1 MSEISKTQDQR
12 PKTNIRYIWV
22 LFIALIVFTYFFGL
36 TIPLV
41 GPDEPRYA
49 QVAREMFLR
58 HDWIT
63 PTLGGFGWFEKPAL
77 LYWLQIIAYK
87 IFGVSEFSARAG
99 SALFG
104 LGTIASLWVLGRYGA
119 EKPTSNEQRATNDY
133 ANWLAVIAATSIG
146 IIVFS
151 RGASFD
157 IILTF
162 PMTAALVGFFIFD
175 SAVAGLYSKY
185 NDNDPASENPQSE
198 FRNPQSKNPPTN
210 ADGSDLVLRVA
221 VSLFAFY
228 FFTGVALIAKGLI
241 GIIFPFAIVTFYY
254 VLSFRFPPKK
264 FLISLIWGVPLI
276 LLVAAIWY
284 WPMYETNGYKFI
296 DEFIIQHH
304 FQRFTSNKYQ
314 HPQPFIFFFWVLPL
328 MTIPWLP
335 FFIFSIWKFLRG
347 GFRRV
352 TASPRL
358 PVSPSRLLLFSFS
371 WLLVPLVF
379 FSFSGS
385 KLPGYILPALPAA
398 IIFAAD
404 RFYKFVDD
412 DQARRRWMFGLAAA
426 TLVVIIVLLQ
436 FFVMSFANADSVKAL
451 IAAAN
456 ARGYSSERV
465 LGLHTVSHN
474 AEFYAA
480 GRLVRNEDG
489 TQRRFFSANEIQQEV
504 LRSNG
509 EPALVLVPLERVN
522 ELTQNNALHSEV
534 IADNT
539 ELAIVQVSMNSSPPP
554 LVADGPSAPHRS
566 PLLSQV
572 RNRSF

>member
-1 MSEISKTQDQR
+1 MTKPDSAFRIPRSASVW
-12 PKTNIRYIWV
+12 I
-22 LFIALIVFTYFFGL
+22 FFAALIVFTYFFGL

-63 PTLGGFGWFEKPAL
+63 PTLGGFDWFEKPAL

-87 IFGVSEFSARAG
+87 IFGVSEFSARVG
-99 SALFG
+99 SAVCG
-104 LGTIASLWVLGRYGA
+104 LGTISSLWFLGRYGKA
-119 EKPTSNEQRATNDY
+119 KSANNY
-133 ANWLAVIAATSIG
+133 ANWLALIAATSIG

-175 SAVAGLYSKY
+175 TTIRNSSSAAF
-185 NDNDPASENPQSE
+185 D
-198 FRNPQSKNPPTN
+198 NPQSKNPPAN
-210 ADGSDLVLRVA
+210 AGGSDLETQRLRITA
-221 VSLFAFY
+221 SLAAFY

-254 VLSFRFPPKK
+254 VLSFRFPQKK
-264 FLISLIWGVPLI
+264 FLLSLVWGIPLI
-276 LLVAAIWY
+276 VLVAAIWY
-284 WPMYETNGYKFI
+284 WPMYERNGYKFI
-296 DEFIIQHH
+296 NEFIIQHH
-304 FQRFTSNKYQ
+304 FQRFMSNKYQ

-335 FFIFSIWKFLRG
+335 FFFAGVWKFVKNI
-347 GFRRV
+347 FARRDAETPGDDRSDSV
-352 TASPRL
+352 LSRFL
-358 PVSPSRLLLFSFS
+358 PVSAPPLLRFAFA

-385 KLPGYILPALPAA
+385 KLPGYILPAVPAA

-404 RFYKFVDD
+404 HVFQFVNNH
-412 DQARRRWMFGLAAA
+412 ASRRRWTLGLAAA
-426 TLVVIIVLLQ
+426 TLIVIIVLLQ
-436 FFVMSFANADSVKAL
+436 FFVMRFADADSVRSL
-451 IAAAN
+451 IAAAD
-456 ARGYSSERV
+456 ARGYSNERV

-489 TQRRFFSANEIQQEV
+489 TQRRFSSANEIQQEI

-509 EPALVLVPLERVN
+509 GSVLVLIPLERVN
-522 ELTQNNALHSEV
+522 ELTRDNALNAEV

-539 ELAIVQVSMNSSPPP
+539 ELAIVQVSASANPLQ
-554 LVADGPSAPHRS
+554 LVAGGPSTLRRYRFPQPS
-566 PLLSQV
+566 D
-572 RNRSF
+572 NK

>member
-1 MSEISKTQDQR
+1 MSEISKTQDRR
-12 PKTNIRYIWV
+12 PKTNNRYIWGF
-22 LFIALIVFTYFFGL
+22 FIALVVFTYFFGL

-63 PTLGGFGWFEKPAL
+63 PTLGGFDWFEKPAL

-87 IFGVSEFSARAG
+87 IFGVSEFSARVG
-99 SALFG
+99 SAIFG
-104 LGTIASLWVLGRYGA
+104 LGTVASLWILGKYGVEN
-119 EKPTSNEQRATNDY
+119 EKRGENDF
-133 ANWLAVIAATSIG
+133 AKWLALVAATSIG

-175 SAVAGLYSKY
+175 SSIRKSKVA
-185 NDNDPASENPQSE
+185 ENPVTTAPGSD
-198 FRNPQSKNPPTN
+198 KNPP
-210 ADGSDLVLRVA
+210 AHAGGSDRRRIS

-241 GIIFPFAIVTFYY
+241 GIIFPFAIVAFYY
-254 VLSFRFPPKK
+254 VLSFRFPSRT
-264 FLISLIWGVPLI
+264 FLLSLIWGIPLI
-276 LLVAAIWY
+276 LLVASTWY

-314 HPQPFIFFFWVLPL
+314 HPQPFFFFFWVLPL

-335 FFIFSIWKFLRG
+335 FFFAGIWNFVKNIFNRRDAETPNDGREISFLSR
-347 GFRRV
+347 FL
-352 TASPRL
+352 AF
-358 PVSPSRLLLFSFS
+358 SPSPLLVFAFS

-385 KLPGYILPALPAA
+385 KLPGYILPAVPAA
-398 IIFAAD
+398 IFFAAD
-404 RFYKFVDD
+404 SVYRFIRNE
-412 DQARRRWMFGLAAA
+412 ARKRLMFALAGG
-426 TLVVIIVLLQ
+426 TLIVVVILLQ
-436 FFVMSFANADSVKAL
+436 FFVTGFANADSVKPL
-451 IAAAN
+451 IAAADV
-456 ARGYSSERV
+456 RGYSTERV

-489 TQRRFFSANEIQQEV
+489 TQKRFNSVGEIEQEIKQ
-504 LRSNG
+504 SNG
-509 EPALVLVPLERVN
+509 EPVLVIVPSNRVN
-522 ELTQNNALHSEV
+522 ELTQNSVMNTEV

-539 ELAIVQVSMNSSPPP
+539 ELAIVQVTI
-554 LVADGPSAPHRS
+554 R
-566 PLLSQV
+566 
-572 RNRSF
+572 

>member
-1 MSEISKTQDQR
+1 MSEISKTEDPR
-12 PKTNIRYIWV
+12 SKTFSQYIWV
-22 LFIALIVFTYFFGL
+22 LLFALVVFTYFFGL
-36 TIPLV
+36 SIPLV

-63 PTLGGFGWFEKPAL
+63 PTLGGFDWFEKPAL

-87 IFGVSEFSARAG
+87 TFGLSEFSARVG

-104 LGTIASLWVLGRYGA
+104 LGTIASLWLLGGYAAPGTDPKTQDQ
-119 EKPTSNEQRATNDY
+119 KPKTDF
-133 ANWLAVIAATSIG
+133 ANWLALIAATSIG

-175 SAVAGLYSKY
+175 SSASGLGPDSVNAV
-185 NDNDPASENPQSE
+185 SENPQSAI
-198 FRNPQSKNPPTN
+198 RNPQYN
-210 ADGSDLVLRVA
+210 GSVSPRLRVFA
-221 VSLFAFY
+221 SLFAFY
-228 FFTGVALIAKGLI
+228 FFTGVALIAKGLV
-241 GIIFPFAIVTFYY
+241 GIIFPFAIVAFYY
-254 VLSFRFPPKK
+254 VLSLRFPPKR
-264 FLISLIWGVPLI
+264 FLLSLVWGIPL
-276 LLVAAIWY
+276 LALVAATWY
-284 WPMYETNGYKFI
+284 WPMYERNGYKFI
-296 DEFIIQHH
+296 NEFIIQHH

-314 HPQPFIFFFWVLPL
+314 HPQPFFFYFWVLPL

-335 FFIFSIWKFLRG
+335 FFFISIWKFVKDA
-347 GFRRV
+347 FRRV
-352 TASPRL
+352 SASPHPAFSL
-358 PVSPSRLLLFSFS
+358 SPLLRFAFA

-385 KLPGYILPALPAA
+385 KLPGYILPAVPAA

-404 RFYKFVDD
+404 HIYKFIGRDLT
-412 DQARRRWMFGLAAA
+412 RRRWMLGLAAA
-426 TLVVIIVLLQ
+426 TLLVIIVLLQ
-436 FFVMSFANADSVKAL
+436 FFVMRFADTDSVRSL
-451 IAAAN
+451 VAAAD

-489 TQRRFFSANEIQQEV
+489 TQKRFSSTAEIQQDI

-509 EPALVLVPLERVN
+509 EPVLVLVPLERVN
-522 ELTQNNALHSEV
+522 ELTLDGSLDTEF
-534 IADNT
+534 IAGNT
-539 ELAIVQVSMNSSPPP
+539 ELAIVQVS
-554 LVADGPSAPHRS
+554 AR
-566 PLLSQV
+566 
-572 RNRSF
+572 

>member
-1 MSEISKTQDQR
+1 MTKPDSAFRIPRSAFVW
-12 PKTNIRYIWV
+12 I
-22 LFIALIVFTYFFGL
+22 FFAALVVFTYFFGL

-63 PTLGGFGWFEKPAL
+63 PTLGGFDWFEKPAL

-87 IFGVSEFSARAG
+87 IFGVSEFSARVG
-99 SALFG
+99 SAIFG
-104 LGTIASLWVLGRYGA
+104 LGTILSLWFLGRYGVTKSTND
-119 EKPTSNEQRATNDY
+119 ERRTTNDY
-133 ANWLAVIAATSIG
+133 ANWLALIAATSIG

-175 SAVAGLYSKY
+175 SSMRNGA
-185 NDNDPASENPQSE
+185 ENPVVTT
-198 FRNPQSKNPPTN
+198 P
-210 ADGSDLVLRVA
+210 GSDRNAPADAGGSDFVPPRLRVSASLA
-221 VSLFAFY
+221 VFY

-241 GIIFPFAIVTFYY
+241 GIIFPFAIVAFYY
-254 VLSFRFPPKK
+254 LLSFRVPQKR
-264 FLISLIWGVPLI
+264 LLMSLIWGVPLI
-276 LLVAAIWY
+276 LLVAATWY
-284 WPMYETNGYKFI
+284 WPMYERNGYKFI
-296 DEFIIQHH
+296 NEFIIQHH

-335 FFIFSIWKFLRG
+335 FFFAGIWKFIKSI
-347 GFRRV
+347 FNRRDAE
-352 TASPRL
+352 TPSNEREISFLSRFL
-358 PVSPSRLLLFSFS
+358 PLSPSPLLRFSFA

-385 KLPGYILPALPAA
+385 KLPGYILPAVPAA

-404 RFYKFVDD
+404 CVYRFIGTNPT
-412 DQARRRWMFGLAAA
+412 RRRWMLGLAAS
-426 TLVVIIVLLQ
+426 TLIVIIVLLQ
-436 FFVMSFANADSVKAL
+436 FFVTPFANADSVKSL
-451 IAAAN
+451 IAAAD
-456 ARGYSSERV
+456 ARGYSREQV

-480 GRLVRNEDG
+480 GRLLRNEDG
-489 TQRRFFSANEIQQEV
+489 TQRRFLSVNEIQQEI

-509 EPALVLVPLERVN
+509 EPVLVLVPLERVN
-522 ELTQNNALHSEV
+522 ELTHDSSLTAEV

-539 ELAIVQVSMNSSPPP
+539 ELAIVQVSMNSNPPP
-554 LVADGPSAPHRS
+554 LVADGPSTLHRYRL
-566 PLLSQV
+566 PQLSD
-572 RNRSF
+572 NR